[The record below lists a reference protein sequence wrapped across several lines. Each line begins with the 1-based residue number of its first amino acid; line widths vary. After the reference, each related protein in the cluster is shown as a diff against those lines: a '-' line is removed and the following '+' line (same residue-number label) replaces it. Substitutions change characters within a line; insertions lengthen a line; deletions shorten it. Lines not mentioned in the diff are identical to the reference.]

1 MVVVGIRFDDV
12 EVKVVSGSFH
22 VKRHEYR
29 GRRGKFQ
36 LQDEVNKLHQ
46 HRYKTLK
53 TLSFRCLDFGL

>member
-12 EVKVVSGSFH
+12 EVKVVGGSFH

-36 LQDEVNKLHQ
+36 LQDKRLIKFTKIDI
-46 HRYKTLK
+46 RL
-53 TLSFRCLDFGL
+53 